1 MSEATVLA
9 GLGAFDV
16 PKVTGRRKDLAA
28 ADLLVLDV
36 SADLLSVVAA
46 DRDEFDLLHTSL
58 VSGVESSGDTS
69 KALLLLAQILDR
81 VLELLHRLVPVVHA
95 YMVPHACGRP
105 HATRCRPGSADLDMP
120 P

>member
-9 GLGAFDV
+9 GLGAFEV
-16 PKVTGRRKDLAA
+16 PKVTGRRGDLAA

-36 SADLLSVVAA
+36 PADLLSVVAA
-46 DRDEFDLLHTSL
+46 DRDEFNLFHTSL
-58 VSGVESSGDTS
+58 VGRVESGGDTS
-69 KALLLLAQILDR
+69 KALLLLAQIFDR
-81 VLELLHRLVPVVHA
+81 VLELLHRLVPVAHA

-105 HATRCRPGSADLDMP
+105 NTTRRRTGSADLDMP